1 MVVILKKIG
10 VVIFFLLILT
20 AVVMGMLL
28 KSVPSVSQNVTMDKS
43 SVIVIDAGHGGAD
56 GGALSVTGI
65 CEKEYNL
72 AIAQKLEAL
81 FADAGIQTVMTR
93 TGDDIDLEYPE
104 DQTPLE
110 RKRNDLKF
118 RKEMPKEKNA
128 DLLISI
134 HMNKFSSTSVKG
146 AQTFYDASFPASKEI
161 ARLIQNEF
169 VSVLDP
175 DNKRQE
181 KQADSSIYLMKSPYV
196 PSVLVECGFLS
207 NPEEEANLRNEEYQ
221 EKVAVCIYSGVM
233 KYLEGDKTGQSEQE
247 VQNSEPSQTP
257 DEIISNLIKEYYGI

>member
-10 VVIFFLLILT
+10 IVIFFLLILT
-20 AVVMGMLL
+20 AVVMGILL
-28 KSVPSVSQNVTMDKS
+28 KSVPSVSQNVTIDQS

-72 AIAQKLEAL
+72 TIAKKLEVL
-81 FADAGIQTVMTR
+81 FADAGIKTVMTR
-93 TGDDIDLEYPE
+93 TGDDIDLEYPDE
-104 DQTPLE
+104 QTPLE

-118 RKEMPKEKNA
+118 RKNMPKEKNA

-134 HMNKFSSTSVKG
+134 HMNKFGSASIKG
-146 AQTFYDASFPASKEI
+146 AQTFYDKTFPASEEI

-169 VSVLDP
+169 VRVLDP
-175 DNKRQE
+175 NNKRKE
-181 KQADSSIYLMKSPYV
+181 KKAESSIYLMKNPNV

-207 NPEEEANLRNEEYQ
+207 NPEEEANLRDEAYQ
-221 EKVAVCIYSGVM
+221 EKVAICIYSGVM
-233 KYLEGDKTGQSEQE
+233 KYLEGERTNEKGDESQKS
-247 VQNSEPSQTP
+247 NPSQSP
-257 DEIISNLIKEYYGI
+257 DSIISDLIKEYYG